1 MESHH
6 ITDKLTHY
14 LGGLLYGVALGGKR
28 DTGPAG
34 ALYPFQRLVVSSAS
48 KRNKNKHDQSGT
60 PYSN

>member
-14 LGGLLYGVALGGKR
+14 LGGLLYGVDLKR
-28 DTGPAG
+28 DTDPAV

-60 PYSN
+60 PY